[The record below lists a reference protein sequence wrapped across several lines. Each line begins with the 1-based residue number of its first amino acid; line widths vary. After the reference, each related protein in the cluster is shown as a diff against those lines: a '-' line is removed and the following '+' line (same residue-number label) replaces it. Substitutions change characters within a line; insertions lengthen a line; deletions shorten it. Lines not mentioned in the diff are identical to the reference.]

1 MSNEEKKRRENYR
14 ESRKR
19 WIVIQIIVIAFI
31 SLMSVVTGVLFYES
45 NKTQYIDY
53 NETSEVDYRVYLK
66 ENNFFEEEYIGKDQ
80 AYVVSLIDH
89 IEADFDYVLDMEVEN
104 VNYEYSYVINATMQI
119 IDDKSNRPIFNPTYE
134 IKKSDV
140 LTQNSNSKLKIKESV
155 AIDYEKYNQLAN
167 EFLEIY
173 DLPNMKSS
181 LIVSMNIKISSACEE
196 FVTGSNNEYKV
207 SLNVPLASKTID
219 ITMSTTVPNEE
230 TKILACKDLTKRDPA
245 MVAFYTFIGADI
257 VLIAILIAYIILTR
271 NTDINYEIKVK
282 KIVSEYKSYIQKINN
297 PFDENGYQVLKVDTF
312 EEMLEIRD
320 TIQSPILMHE
330 NLDKT
335 CSKFIIPTTT
345 KLLYVYEIK
354 VDDYDQIYSIEED
367 KLAI

>member
-1 MSNEEKKRRENYR
+1 
-14 ESRKR
+14 
-19 WIVIQIIVIAFI
+19 
-31 SLMSVVTGVLFYES
+31 
-45 NKTQYIDY
+45 
-53 NETSEVDYRVYLK
+53 
-66 ENNFFEEEYIGKDQ
+66 
-80 AYVVSLIDH
+80 
-89 IEADFDYVLDMEVEN
+89 MEVEN

-181 LIVSMNIKISSACEE
+181 LIVSMNIKISSECEE

-245 MVAFYTFIGADI
+245 MVAFYTFVGADI

-320 TIQSPILMHE
+320 TIQQPILMVE
-330 NLDKT
+330 NKEKT
-335 CSKFIIPTTT
+335 GTYFIIPSNTRI
-345 KLLYVYEIK
+345 LYFYGLKVSEIK
-354 VDDYDQIYSIEED
+354 KQLEEEKKED
-367 KLAI
+367 